1 MTPEE
6 LKQRREHLGMSEFEL
21 AERLGVEP
29 ATYLQWERGDGWPE
43 AAGMLEL
50 AMDHLQLLSES
61 DIDSLMGQ
69 VEVRIDRLKD
79 LRNELAKIQ
88 RSAQKK

>member
-1 MTPEE
+1 
-6 LKQRREHLGMSEFEL
+6 MSEFEL

-29 ATYLQWERGDGWPE
+29 ATLLQWERGDSRPE
-43 AAGMLEL
+43 ADGMLEL
-50 AMDHLQLLSES
+50 AMDYLQLLSES

-79 LRNELAKIQ
+79 LRNELAKMQ
-88 RSAQKK
+88 RAAQKK